1 MKRLIL
7 AGAVAALTACQG
19 EIVQPNTQ
27 EVGDPGTD
35 PGRQNAGLECKQLDP
50 GEAPIRR
57 LSNAEYRNTVAD
69 LIGKPALAEQL
80 TAKFVSETESL
91 GFRNNARFL
100 QINSVV
106 AQQYM
111 DAAEEVAKTLRSDRS
126 LWPCTPA
133 AGNERAC
140 ATQFI
145 QDFGRKVYRRPLTSE
160 EVQRYEG
167 LYDKADQD
175 YSFDAA
181 IEWLAFTLL
190 QSPHFLNRVEF
201 GGPPAAGKTYTR
213 PGSYEMASR
222 LSYLLW
228 QSMPDPTLFQA
239 AEGGQLST
247 DAEIA
252 EQARRMLQDPKAKR
266 VYQFFE
272 EWLDL
277 DELPAM
283 QRDSDTFAGYSSATP
298 GLLAQEAKSF
308 IEHVLWNEG
317 GDFKQLFTAPYS
329 FVNADLA
336 RHYGVSGVTGTGFQR
351 VELPGRAGLLG
362 LGGVLTVHDKPTRTS
377 IVLRGLR
384 VRTDLLCQTIGA
396 PPADIVLDLPEV
408 SAGVPQR
415 QSLEEHRANPDCA
428 ACHDKIDPI
437 GIVFENYDALGRL
450 RTEDELGNPID
461 TRGEITH
468 TRDANGP
475 VANAIELSARLADS
489 QEVRECLTR
498 QTFRFFYG
506 RGERTADACSLKQL
520 NTAFEKSNYSIQ
532 DLLVA
537 LTQTDAFLYRPTTI
551 AGQP

>member
-1 MKRLIL
+1 MQPR
-7 AGAVAALTACQG
+7 AL
-19 EIVQPNTQ
+19 

-35 PGRQNAGLECKQLDP
+35 PGRQNAGLECKELNP

-69 LIGKPALAEQL
+69 LLGKPALAQQV

-111 DAAEEVAKTLRSDRS
+111 DAAEEVAKTLRTDRS

-133 AGNERAC
+133 SGSEREC
-140 ATQFI
+140 ATRFI
-145 QDFGRKVYRRPLTSE
+145 RDFGRKAYRRPLSGE
-160 EVQRYEG
+160 EVARYEG
-167 LYDKADQD
+167 LYDKADQQ

-181 IEWLAFTLL
+181 IEWIAFTML

-201 GGPPAAGKTYTR
+201 GAPPAAGKPYAR
-213 PGSYEMASR
+213 PGPYEMASR

-228 QSMPDPTLFQA
+228 QSMPDDALFQA
-239 AEGGQLST
+239 AEQGQLST
-247 DAEIA
+247 DAQVA
-252 EQARRMLQDPKAKR
+252 DQARRMLQDPKAKR

-283 QRDSDTFAGYSSATP
+283 QRDSDTFAGYSNATP
-298 GLLAQEAKSF
+298 ALLAQEAKSF
-308 IEHVLWNEG
+308 IEHVMWNEG
-317 GDFKQLFTAPYS
+317 GDLKQLFTAPYS

-336 RHYGVSGVTGTGFQR
+336 RHYGVSGVTGADFKQ
-351 VELPGRAGLLG
+351 VALPGRAGLLS
-362 LGGVLTVHDKPTRTS
+362 LGGVLAVHDKPTRTS

-384 VRTDLLCQTIGA
+384 VRTDILCQTIGA

-415 QSLEEHRANPDCA
+415 QSLEEHRANPECA
-428 ACHDKIDPI
+428 ACHDRIDPI
-437 GIVFENYDALGRL
+437 GIVFESFDALGRL
-450 RTEDELGNPID
+450 RTQDELGNPID

-468 TRDANGP
+468 TRDANGS

-489 QEVRECLTR
+489 QEVRQCLTQ

-520 NTAFEKSNYSIQ
+520 DAAFEKSNYSIQ

-537 LTQTDAFLYRPTTI
+537 LTQTDAFLYRPTT
-551 AGQP
+551 APGQP